1 VAGHKEDQ
9 AWSRRA
15 DRRRPLEQDHSIE
28 PKFGLGR
35 SRRQQDGSDD
45 KARDPAGRG
54 PREPDVNAAHRRHRS
69 ASSPG
74 IRGGPVVAIAVW
86 LSLLAI
92 VGGTAIVL
100 GGQPAAGLSPS
111 RGHAAAVTGP
121 SDATGEAAALYLNSC
136 ASCHG
141 QQGEGTAVGP
151 SLVGVGAASVDFYL
165 RTGRMPLGAP
175 GQQPVRQDPAFNE
188 AQIAALVDY
197 VASFGQGPPIPV
209 VRGGGDVGRGFE
221 LYNANCAACHAAT
234 GAGNAVGG
242 GFAAVGLGK
251 ATPQEIA
258 EAVEIGPGVMPPF
271 ELSDEDRSSLIAYIE
286 YLRAAPSPGGA
297 PIGGTGPVAEGFVAV
312 VIGLTGL
319 VLIARFAGSR
329 RVGEDA
335 VPVDAARDP
344 DG

>member
-1 VAGHKEDQ
+1 
-9 AWSRRA
+9 
-15 DRRRPLEQDHSIE
+15 
-28 PKFGLGR
+28 
-35 SRRQQDGSDD
+35 
-45 KARDPAGRG
+45 
-54 PREPDVNAAHRRHRS
+54 
-69 ASSPG
+69 
-74 IRGGPVVAIAVW
+74 
-86 LSLLAI
+86 
-92 VGGTAIVL
+92 
-100 GGQPAAGLSPS
+100 
-111 RGHAAAVTGP
+111 
-121 SDATGEAAALYLNSC
+121 
-136 ASCHG
+136 
-141 QQGEGTAVGP
+141 
-151 SLVGVGAASVDFYL
+151 
-165 RTGRMPLGAP
+165 MPLGAP

-344 DG
+344 DA